1 MILPPHQLK
10 IIMDIPS
17 ILDTAKYRHLVLD
30 GVNSIE
36 TSIANLQGFQIPEYD
51 ELALTYYEPPEVPTA
66 TNNIKTVVYSN
77 GGSPVATLTLTYS
90 VQPPTVND
98 ANLVNVVIS

>member
-1 MILPPHQLK
+1 MEN
-10 IIMDIPS
+10 IPS

-30 GVNSIE
+30 GVNTVS

-51 ELALTYYEPPEVPTA
+51 ELALTYYGS
-66 TNNIKTVVYSN
+66 TNNIATVVYSKE
-77 GGSPVATLTLTYS
+77 SVVVATLTLTYS

-98 ANLVNVVIS
+98 ANLVMVSIA

>member
-1 MILPPHQLK
+1 
-10 IIMDIPS
+10 MDIPS

-36 TSIANLQGFQIPEYD
+36 TSLAGLQGFQIPEYD
-51 ELALTYYEPPEVPTA
+51 ELALTYYGT
-66 TNNIKTVVYSN
+66 TNNIATVVYKKNST
-77 GGSPVATLTLTYS
+77 SVATLTLTYS